1 VALVVYKKL
10 GLAMLRSAWLNLDLV
25 RAIALIITGCVAL
38 SV

>member
-25 RAIALIITGCVAL
+25 WAIALIITGCVAL